1 MQSWSKNMLLSL
13 HEDFFGIKLDLDV
26 IHFLKNMKKCKG
38 WNQIFFGEIK
48 FERRTP
54 WEWRKNRTNIDFMLW
69 FHTVI
74 VNMIILIFFTCL
86 YFQKPLQ
93 SIQFLNFFIFIFP
106 LWSSL
111 TNLFRNTRRIGRRRE
126 NDGDLWTIE
135 KFQKKVNLDH

>member
-1 MQSWSKNMLLSL
+1 
-13 HEDFFGIKLDLDV
+13 
-26 IHFLKNMKKCKG
+26 
-38 WNQIFFGEIK
+38 
-48 FERRTP
+48 
-54 WEWRKNRTNIDFMLW
+54 
-69 FHTVI
+69 
-74 VNMIILIFFTCL
+74 MIILIFFTCL

-111 TNLFRNTRRIGRRRE
+111 TNLFRNTRRIGRRRG